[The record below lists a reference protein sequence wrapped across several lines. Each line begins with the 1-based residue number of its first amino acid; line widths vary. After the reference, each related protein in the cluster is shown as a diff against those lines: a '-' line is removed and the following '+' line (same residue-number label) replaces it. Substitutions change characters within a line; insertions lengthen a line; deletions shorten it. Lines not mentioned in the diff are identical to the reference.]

1 MQVIWERKE
10 EFCMLDKTC
19 ALEDEPLHDT
29 ILSVDKSKLQPEMN
43 YLQPVKGFIKFNTR
57 HCCA

>member
-1 MQVIWERKE
+1 
-10 EFCMLDKTC
+10 MLDETC

-43 YLQPVKGFIKFNTR
+43 
-57 HCCA
+57 

>member
-10 EFCMLDKTC
+10 EFCIWDKTC

-29 ILSVDKSKLQPEMN
+29 ILTADKSNLQPEMN
-43 YLQPVKGFIKFNTR
+43 
-57 HCCA
+57 